1 MKHFRLPFQMTHNTQ
16 IDGQAVLNKGK
27 KNAVSEFVI
36 RELDDFFDPFNK
48 RLARLLGDEKFIFT
62 RRA

>member
-1 MKHFRLPFQMTHNTQ
+1 MKHFRLPFQMTHNTR
-16 IDGQAVLNKGK
+16 IEDQAVLNKGK
-27 KNAVSEFVI
+27 KSAVSEFVI